1 MTDEYV
7 YDELETAEIAS
18 EDVFD
23 FEVSE
28 ESAIEETQ
36 EILQDQQVEVGTEI
50 DLYSDPVID
59 TVESSYTESE
69 ISVSE
74 YVQTFGNDM
83 VNFDDN
89 GTVSDDISYSG
100 ESTSNPVI
108 VPVVDSEISAS
119 LQDIENT
126 VDSINSHVEN
136 IEKYLKDLSE
146 TSVILS
152 NVTSYTQKDV
162 KQIGENDILYHKI
175 SSGILIA
182 LFGSILV
189 YFIFSK
195 LR

>member
-7 YDELETAEIAS
+7 YDEYETAEIAS

-23 FEVSE
+23 FDISQET
-28 ESAIEETQ
+28 AIEETQ
-36 EILQDQQVEVGTEI
+36 EISQDQQVEIGTEI

-59 TVESSYTESE
+59 TIDSSYTESE
-69 ISVSE
+69 VSVSE
-74 YVQTFGNDM
+74 YVKTFGND
-83 VNFDDN
+83 VLNYEDN
-89 GTVSDDISYSG
+89 SSASDDISYSG

-119 LQDIENT
+119 LQDIKNT
-126 VDSINSHVEN
+126 VDDINSHVGN

-146 TSVILS
+146 NSVILS
-152 NVTSYTQKDV
+152 NLTSYTQKDV

-189 YFIFSK
+189 FFMFSK
-195 LR
+195 FR